1 MTKNEQTT
9 MTNDQRSMI
18 NNKEAQKALF
28 ITHYSLFIERPQ
40 PRRTE
45 PQRPRS
51 QGHPSRQDACG
62 ADLLITHYSLLI
74 EQPPRR
80 AVPQA
85 SRLPCR
91 QDVGGPRGP
100 DARPPVP
107 CPLSPVTS
115 RPRRA
120 VPQASR
126 LPCRQDV
133 GGPRGLDARP
143 PVTCNLSPV
152 TSRPQPRR
160 GMILLLVIALLVLL
174 ALMGTVFILM
184 ASTDRKS
191 AYASNSSASLN
202 MAQQGVLNTV
212 RGLMLSQTV
221 DQNGQTLAVG
231 KLTGTAFTPDT
242 QIARFWDYPEVGGMP
257 TPGASAQFYH
267 SATAGTIAAP
277 TQYAP
282 SEPWLVSNQPYE
294 PGNRYIPGEEV
305 YYGDP
310 LTGVTGRAVYVGTIN
325 KVGVGYPNTDAT
337 DWNTNV
343 AAPTTGYAVA
353 SGQANNGVPVI
364 SALSPYLYDPVT
376 SGYDIPWGFAGSTPL
391 PAAGTT
397 IPGPSGSTYTVQSP
411 VLVPNAAV
419 VEPHWAYNTAYN
431 PSLAEAA
438 GNMPVAAFG
447 DLDAMWNML
456 PYSDPNGTRYRF
468 AVRILDTSSLLNLNT
483 GWIAN
488 AFTSTGSNTAEASDP
503 YGIYGAFVGSVP
515 IMNVAGLN
523 IDPTDLTNATTNGTY
538 VQTGGG
544 PTGTTPGR
552 IGNYPNTTAFYSL
565 PVWQDALSEYELQFP
580 SSGPTAYTYPTTPPA
595 AYTTS
600 LFGTNS
606 AMDLLTGAGAG
617 GEAFGAPFYSRVATL
632 MPNTLGLEANS
643 FGSGYRGLYT
653 TYSFGR
659 DVAAINPGTSTTGTA
674 PPKVNLNASVAS
686 AVSLM
691 SLADNLYTS
700 MVASGY
706 DPVHA
711 RAFLANYF
719 TYRFDTTGYAG
730 SPATLGAANLLTVP
744 MGGSTISTTLPT
756 TVVPAG
762 VACTGTT
769 AQPFLNE
776 AEFKLT
782 VNNGNTVVS
791 DWAIEL
797 ANPFPGTNTLPCT
810 NYSIEVYFGGSKTS
824 AFTVPLTGASL
835 AGFSGTAGNK
845 FIGVVALSGGVLY
858 AQAKGDNDG
867 FLIASGNAFQ
877 AGTATI
883 DLVRNSLLGGTPTA
897 VVDTMTVTIPT
908 ITAAQSPMYFDV
920 SRENIGG
927 SDGIWGCDSSG
938 LMSNSGIAPTPTG
951 SIGTINP
958 TATTGGEPGVV
969 LYDRWYSGDLVA
981 PGATYG
987 NNLANIN
994 DFNCIARECTTAT
1007 EPLSEQIGTNI
1018 ASAPPP
1024 SALLPP
1030 ANLGMY
1036 YVAQASAVGDPII
1049 PVPAGGTISPEVSES
1064 ALYFDF
1070 AYDPRAAF
1078 TAADAGFLDPE
1089 IAPADTGAIPPTIL
1103 STTTLT
1109 DRSQSNPIAQIALPE
1124 GATDLVRQAGKININ
1139 TAGIDVLYS
1148 AFSED
1153 GALWKG
1159 SVAPLPLDVDQLVV
1173 DAIGFRERATA
1184 GSAIAG
1190 LPPALIVP
1198 TPGYYTK
1205 GYAGFGGVGFQSP
1218 ADLLVAFIPTIESG
1232 KFPTALITTPTTLQQ
1247 RDAAWADVENFIS
1260 VRSDTFAV
1268 YGLVQ
1273 ALRLNPAYSAAVAA
1287 GNASYNPTDWYNASQ
1302 GYLIGTGTVYHP
1314 KTIST
1319 DPTNQ
1324 NAEFIMEGSRRFIAI
1339 VDRSYCNNGATVQ
1352 PHIVALKILP
1362 Q

>member
-1 MTKNEQTT
+1 MKNNRNTDQRL
-9 MTNDQRSMI
+9 MTNDQQAIETPALLSVAQRSV
-18 NNKEAQKALF
+18 
-28 ITHYSLFIERPQ
+28 SLRPQ
-40 PRRTE
+40 GR
-45 PQRPRS
+45 
-51 QGHPSRQDACG
+51 
-62 ADLLITHYSLLI
+62 LITHYSLSG
-74 EQPPRR
+74 R
-80 AVPQA
+80 AA
-85 SRLPCR
+85 H
-91 QDVGGPRGP
+91 
-100 DARPPVP
+100 
-107 CPLSPVTS
+107 
-115 RPRRA
+115 
-120 VPQASR
+120 
-126 LPCRQDV
+126 
-133 GGPRGLDARP
+133 
-143 PVTCNLSPV
+143 
-152 TSRPQPRR
+152 RR

-231 KLTGTAFTPDT
+231 KLTGTTFTPDT

-257 TPGASAQFYH
+257 TTGASAQFYH

-277 TQYAP
+277 IQYAP

-310 LTGVTGRAVYVGTIN
+310 LTGATGRAVYVGTIN
-325 KVGVGYPNTDAT
+325 KVGLGYPDTDAT

-343 AAPTTGYAVA
+343 TAPTTGYAVA

-376 SGYDIPWGFAGSTPL
+376 SGYDIRWGFAGSNPL
-391 PAAGTT
+391 PKAPTT
-397 IPGPSGSTYTVQSP
+397 IPGPGGSTYNILSPP

-468 AVRILDTSSLLNLNT
+468 AVRIMDTSSLLNLNT

-488 AFTSTGSNTAEASDP
+488 AYTSAGSNTAEATDP
-503 YGIYGAFVGSVP
+503 YGIYGAFIGSAP
-515 IMNVAGLN
+515 ILNQANRN
-523 IDPTDLTNATTNGTY
+523 IDPVDFTAAASKGTP
-538 VQTGGG
+538 VQIGGG
-544 PTGTTPGR
+544 PSGTTPGR
-552 IGNYPNTTAFYSL
+552 IGKYPNSTAFYSL
-565 PVWQDALSEYELQFP
+565 PIWQSAMSEYELQFP
-580 SSGPTAYTYPTTPPA
+580 SSGPTAYTYPTAPPA
-595 AYTTS
+595 AFTTS

-617 GEAFGAPFYSRVATL
+617 GEAFGSPFYSRVATL
-632 MPNTLGLEANS
+632 MPNTLGLEANG

-674 PPKVNLNASVAS
+674 PPKVNLNASVTS
-686 AVSLM
+686 AASLM

-730 SPATLGAANLLTVP
+730 SPATLGASNLLTVP
-744 MGGSTISTTLPT
+744 MGSSTISATLPVA
-756 TVVPAG
+756 VVPAG

-782 VNNGNTVVS
+782 VKTGNTVVS
-791 DWAIEL
+791 DWAIEV
-797 ANPFPGTNTLPCT
+797 ANPFSGTNTLPCT
-810 NYSIEVYFGGSKTS
+810 NYSIEVYFGGKTP
-824 AFTVPLTGASL
+824 AFTVPLTGGTL
-835 AGFSGTAGNK
+835 AGFSATAGNK
-845 FIGVVALSGGVLY
+845 YIGVVALSGGGLY
-858 AQAKGDNDG
+858 AQANGDSDG
-867 FLIASGNAFQ
+867 FLIAGGNAFQ

-883 DLVRNSLLGGTPTA
+883 DLVRNNVAGATPA
-897 VVDTMTVTIPT
+897 VVVDTMTITIPT
-908 ITAAQSPMYFDV
+908 ITAAQSPMYYDV
-920 SRENIGG
+920 SRENAGG

-938 LMSNSGIAPTPTG
+938 LMSNSGATATPTG

-994 DFNCIARECTTAT
+994 DFNCIARECTTDT

-1018 ASAPPP
+1018 ASAAPPA
-1024 SALLPP
+1024 ALVPP

-1036 YVAQASAVGDPII
+1036 YVAQASAAGDPII
-1049 PVPAGGTISPEVSES
+1049 PVPTGGTISPEVSES

-1089 IAPADTGAIPPTIL
+1089 IAPADTGEIPPTIL

-1109 DRSQSNPIAQIALPE
+1109 DRSQSNPTAQIALPE
-1124 GATDLVRQAGKININ
+1124 GATDLVRQPGKININ

-1190 LPPALIVP
+1190 LSPALTVP

-1232 KFPTALITTPTTLQQ
+1232 KFPTAQITTPTNLQQ

-1273 ALRLNPAYSAAVAA
+1273 ALRLNPAYSAEHALSP
-1287 GNASYNPTDWYNASQ
+1287 GNAPYAPVDWYNANQ
-1302 GYLIGTGTVYHP
+1302 GIAVGSSPNPVYNEGS
-1314 KTIST
+1314 ISA
-1319 DPTNQ
+1319 DPTSQ
-1324 NAEFIMEGSRRFIAI
+1324 YAEFILEGSRRFIAI
-1339 VDRSYCNNGATVQ
+1339 VDRSYCNNGAVVQ